1 MGSGVYECNGVNWIF
16 LTGWVEDRHCRRS
29 SLNGV
34 HFVNYGTDGA
44 ASSSMAQSTFLPS
57 PSYKFAMKPL
67 LDTDV
72 LGSVP
77 FLLSPLIIILFPS
90 SSLSSCGTFSTGP
103 TEVVYGASVAYVVV
117 DYFTFNS
124 LRLGRAAQSV
134 VGRLIHFWDSRNINK
149 NEEFMGIMILLD
161 ELVRIVSILFM
172 FFSFRHY
179 RNDLKDGSIVR
190 LDRFV
195 VARVAEHQ
203 FVAALSNSFFLM
215 LLVDL
220 ATGCYAHAC
229 GRFPN
234 NLELMMGLFNC
245 YVREYSFMK
254 QQQTAIK
261 MYKLAG
267 EERFLLWAV
276 CSIKLQVLCDRSGEK
291 LLLLPE
297 GLLKLIASHITV
309 SRLNPLT
316 VCAGANCIQ
325 F

>member
-1 MGSGVYECNGVNWIF
+1 
-16 LTGWVEDRHCRRS
+16 
-29 SLNGV
+29 
-34 HFVNYGTDGA
+34 
-44 ASSSMAQSTFLPS
+44 
-57 PSYKFAMKPL
+57 
-67 LDTDV
+67 
-72 LGSVP
+72 
-77 FLLSPLIIILFPS
+77 
-90 SSLSSCGTFSTGP
+90 
-103 TEVVYGASVAYVVV
+103 
-117 DYFTFNS
+117 
-124 LRLGRAAQSV
+124 
-134 VGRLIHFWDSRNINK
+134 
-149 NEEFMGIMILLD
+149 
-161 ELVRIVSILFM
+161 
-172 FFSFRHY
+172 
-179 RNDLKDGSIVR
+179 
-190 LDRFV
+190 
-195 VARVAEHQ
+195 
-203 FVAALSNSFFLM
+203 M

-254 QQQTAIK
+254 QQQPIK